1 MTTTSPAPHTAHAAP
16 VAAPSPEAT
25 STADEI
31 LYLRARDVR
40 EALQEVDPVAVI
52 RAVLRRHGAGDTV
65 LPDEAYLPWTTP
77 AGDGARSLNMPAY
90 VGAGEGQGE
99 DGMPVAGT
107 KVINGNP
114 GNVRRGLPRA
124 SGVTM
129 LFDVATARITC
140 IMEGARISATRTAA
154 VTAAA
159 AGALEGPPV
168 RCLAVIGAGALA
180 AAHLS
185 LLPGRLPQLREVR
198 LFDLDGERAEA
209 LRRAAAPDLEA
220 RGVRLEVAP
229 SAEGAIRPAQL
240 IVPVTTTTTGYIAL
254 DWLQPGAIL
263 VNVSLDD
270 PLPEVALG
278 ADRLFV
284 DDWPLVRA
292 DSRRLLGRMYRAG
305 QIEGPDAPAGPP
317 SPLRGRGLG
326 ASSGGSSPTEAGPRV
341 VDGELGQVLAGLRP
355 GRLRERDVILVN
367 PFGLAIED
375 VALAAEV
382 HRAATRR
389 GLGLWLER

>member
-1 MTTTSPAPHTAHAAP
+1 MTLTTPA
-16 VAAPSPEAT
+16 
-25 STADEI
+25 ADGI

-40 EALQEVDPVAVI
+40 EAMEDVDPVAVI
-52 RAVLRRHGAGDTV
+52 GAVLRRHGAGDTV
-65 LPDEAYLPWTTP
+65 LPDEAYLPWKTP

-90 VGAGEGQGE
+90 VGAGEGQGQ
-99 DGMPVAGT
+99 GQGVGQGQAGAPVAGT

-129 LFDVATARITC
+129 LFDVATARIAC

-159 AGALEGPPV
+159 AGALEGPAV

-180 AAHLS
+180 EAHLD

-209 LRRAAAPDLEA
+209 RRRAAAPDLEA

-229 SAEGAIRPAQL
+229 SAEAAIRPAQL

-284 DDWPLVRA
+284 DDWHLVRT

-305 QIEGPDAPAGPP
+305 QIKGPDAAESIAHEGGP
-317 SPLRGRGLG
+317 G
-326 ASSGGSSPTEAGPRV
+326 AQAPERDHLSPTDGGRAPKRTTPRA

-382 HRAATRR
+382 QRAATRR

>member
-1 MTTTSPAPHTAHAAP
+1 MTLTTPA
-16 VAAPSPEAT
+16 
-25 STADEI
+25 ADGI

-40 EALQEVDPVAVI
+40 EALEDVDPVAVI
-52 RAVLRRHGAGDTV
+52 GAVLRRHGAGDTV
-65 LPDEAYLPWTTP
+65 LPDEAYLPWKTP
-77 AGDGARSLNMPAY
+77 AGEGARSLNMPAY

-99 DGMPVAGT
+99 TGAPVAGT

-129 LFDVATARITC
+129 LFDVATARIAC

-154 VTAAA
+154 VT
-159 AGALEGPPV
+159 GPPV

-180 AAHLS
+180 EAHLD

-209 LRRAAAPDLEA
+209 LRRATAPDLEV

-229 SAEGAIRPAQL
+229 SAEAAIRPAQL

-270 PLPEVALG
+270 PLPEVALR

-284 DDWPLVRA
+284 DDWHLVRT

-305 QIEGPDAPAGPP
+305 QIEGPEASPSPEGPP
-317 SPLRGRGLG
+317 QGRGLG
-326 ASSGGSSPTEAGPRV
+326 AVSGGRNPKEAGPRV

>member
-1 MTTTSPAPHTAHAAP
+1 M
-16 VAAPSPEAT
+16 
-25 STADEI
+25 
-31 LYLRARDVR
+31 RA
-40 EALQEVDPVAVI
+40 
-52 RAVLRRHGAGDTV
+52 
-65 LPDEAYLPWTTP
+65 
-77 AGDGARSLNMPAY
+77 SK
-90 VGAGEGQGE
+90 GE
-99 DGMPVAGT
+99 DGTPVAGT

-180 AAHLS
+180 AAAS
-185 LLPGRLPQLREVR
+185 KPPPGPPPAAARSAPVRPGRGARGGP
-198 LFDLDGERAEA
+198 
-209 LRRAAAPDLEA
+209 AARYAPDLEA

-229 SAEGAIRPAQL
+229 SAEAAIRPAQL

-270 PLPEVALG
+270 PLPEVALR

-284 DDWPLVRA
+284 DDWHLVRA

-305 QIEGPDAPAGPP
+305 QIEGPDASPGPGGTGHAWLTA
-317 SPLRGRGLG
+317 SWGRCW
-326 ASSGGSSPTEAGPRV
+326 
-341 VDGELGQVLAGLRP
+341 AGLRP

>member
-1 MTTTSPAPHTAHAAP
+1 MTTTQAAQAAP
-16 VAAPSPEAT
+16 VAVSSPDAIPV
-25 STADEI
+25 ADGM

-40 EALQEVDPVAVI
+40 VALEDVDPVAVI
-52 RAVLRRHGAGDTV
+52 GAVLRRHGAGDTV

-90 VGAGEGQGE
+90 VGASEGEGGT
-99 DGMPVAGT
+99 PVAGT

-129 LFDVATARITC
+129 LFDVATARIAC

-159 AGALEGPPV
+159 AVALEGPAV

-180 AAHLS
+180 EAHLT
-185 LLPGRLPQLREVR
+185 LLPGRLPQLQEVR

-209 LRRAAAPDLEA
+209 LRRAVAPDLEA
-220 RGVRLEVAP
+220 RGVRLVVAP
-229 SAEGAIRPAQL
+229 SAESAIRPAQL

-270 PLPEVALG
+270 PLPEVALR

-305 QIEGPDAPAGPP
+305 QIEGPAATPNPEG
-317 SPLRGRGLG
+317 
-326 ASSGGSSPTEAGPRV
+326 TGPRV